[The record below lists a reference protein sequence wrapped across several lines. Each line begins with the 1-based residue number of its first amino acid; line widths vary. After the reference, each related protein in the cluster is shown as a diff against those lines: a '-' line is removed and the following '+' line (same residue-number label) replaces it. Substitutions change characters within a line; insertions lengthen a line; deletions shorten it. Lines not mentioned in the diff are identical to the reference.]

1 MWKSY
6 REGRNSPPD
15 HRFEAFRATVGAVS
29 LEGSDTAA
37 NVREAFAREAQSAL
51 RCLYFAR
58 RADVEGRADVA
69 TLFRSL
75 AEGEAGHGFGHLE
88 FLEEAED
95 PLGGAGDTRGN
106 LQSAIAEAESNA
118 EAYLGYA
125 TAARQDKL
133 SDIADWFESVAAAE
147 QAHVTQLKR
156 LLKSL
161 ETGR

>member
-1 MWKSY
+1 
-6 REGRNSPPD
+6 
-15 HRFEAFRATVGAVS
+15 VS

-106 LQSAIAEAESNA
+106 LQSAIAEAEGNA

-133 SDIADWFESVAAAE
+133 SDIADWFESVTAAE